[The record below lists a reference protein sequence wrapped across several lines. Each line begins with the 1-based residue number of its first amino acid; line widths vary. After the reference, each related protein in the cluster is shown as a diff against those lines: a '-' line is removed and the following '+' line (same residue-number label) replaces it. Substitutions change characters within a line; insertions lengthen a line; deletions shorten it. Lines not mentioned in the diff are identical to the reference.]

1 MPTTIV
7 ESQTVVTLINIFDVE
22 PHRQGELV
30 ELLERAAVEVMQYLS
45 GFISSNI
52 HRGLDGKHVAIYAQ
66 WARREDFEA
75 MLAHPKVQEHVR
87 IANAIGRSAPALYIV
102 DSVLGK

>member
-1 MPTTIV
+1 V
-7 ESQTVVTLINIFDVE
+7 LD
-22 PHRQGELV
+22 
-30 ELLERAAVEVMQYLS
+30 
-45 GFISSNI
+45 GFISSTI
-52 HRGLDGKHVAIYAQ
+52 HRGLDGKHVATYAQ

-87 IANAIGRSAPALYIV
+87 IANIIGRSAPALYRV